1 MAYLVLSSVRGTTI
15 GLTSG
20 DLIENISIGIGASKL
35 NSNFG
40 NVTHLYPFP
49 SSAKLEQLCSLT
61 VKQYEAE
68 SPMRTLMCSD
78 SMS

>member
-40 NVTHLYPFP
+40 NVKEVLSTGVFGDVPLRWFIVNP
-49 SSAKLEQLCSLT
+49 
-61 VKQYEAE
+61 
-68 SPMRTLMCSD
+68 
-78 SMS
+78 